1 VRKGDNDARLRAAAA
16 DAGKVVLSKLSW
28 YVPHVLPNDR
38 KKLTLYKTIE
48 SKSSLSFG
56 YRMIQWTQSQSHK

>member
-38 KKLTLYKTIE
+38 KKLTLYKTVE

>member
-38 KKLTLYKTIE
+38 KKLTLYKTVE
-48 SKSSLSFG
+48 SKSSLSIG

>member
-1 VRKGDNDARLRAAAA
+1 MRKGDNDARLRAAAA
-16 DAGKVVLSKLSW
+16 DAGKVVLTKLSW

-38 KKLTLYKTIE
+38 EKLTLYKTIE